1 MVLNYLLLWHF
12 VCILILMLKN
22 HLKLAW
28 RNFVRNKSAS
38 LINIVGLSVGLATSL
53 IMVLWITHEYSMD
66 KFHVN
71 LPAIHRL
78 MINQQRG
85 GDIHTGDN
93 VCGPLAPL
101 LRQEM
106 PELKYVVRTT
116 SESPQLI
123 RAGDKS
129 LYEDGIYAEPDY
141 FNMMTFPALAGRPA
155 TALLDAGS
163 VVITETTAR
172 KLFGNEDPMGKMIV
186 HDNMH
191 MLKVAA
197 VIRDLPEN
205 STTRFGIVLPF
216 SLFEKEHDWV
226 ARWDYNALG
235 IWMQTKPGVSTAGLN
250 KKLKNILKQHDQD
263 QAELFAYPLSDRYLY
278 SEFKNGHPQGGKIIL
293 IVLLGAIGLFVLLIA
308 CINFMNL
315 TTARSEYRAREV
327 GVRKTLGASRQR
339 IIFQFL
345 TEAMLMT
352 SIALLLAISLVTWF
366 LPYFR
371 QLTGTRLSFDIS
383 NFSTWGS
390 ILAVGLF
397 TGLVAGSYPALF
409 LSSFKPV
416 KVLKGVIGTRK
427 GGSFIRKTLVTF
439 QFVISIF
446 LITGTIVLYLQVKHV
461 EHRPIGYDTANLID
475 IPARG
480 DMSGKFPLIKNEL
493 EKVPGVAAVSAGT
506 DNLVRFGGQT
516 DGIQWPG
523 KTPDQNFL
531 VYISWVQYDWVKTA
545 GLHLVEGRDFN
556 PLYGTD
562 TNACLLNQAAVKK
575 MGLKTPVAGTKLG
588 NTTVIGVIEDFVF
601 NNPTRAFQPMLISLS
616 KGSMDH
622 FFVRLQNDASWR
634 GNLDRIGQT
643 MKKIDPNYPFEFHF
657 IREEYEKRLEDGRSA
672 GLLLNIA
679 GGFAIFISCMG
690 LFGLSAFL
698 TERRT
703 KEIGIRK
710 VLGAS
715 VARIWFLLTREFLAP
730 VLLACLIAF
739 PLALWALHT
748 MLLQMDYRITLA
760 WWMFAAGGLL
770 SILIAMATVSFEGIR
785 AAVENPVK
793 SLRTE

>member
-1 MVLNYLLLWHF
+1 
-12 VCILILMLKN
+12 MLKD

-28 RNFVRNKSAS
+28 RNLVRNRIAS
-38 LINIVGLSVGLATSL
+38 LINIIGLSVGLATSIIL
-53 IMVLWITHEYSMD
+53 ILWIAHEYGMD
-66 KFHVN
+66 SFHTN
-71 LPAIHRL
+71 LHAIHRL
-78 MINQQRG
+78 MLNQQRG

-93 VCGPLAPL
+93 VCGPLGPL
-101 LRQEM
+101 LRQEI

-116 SESPQLI
+116 SESSQLI

-129 LYEDGIYAEPDY
+129 LYEEGIYAEPDY
-141 FNMMTFPALAGRPA
+141 FNMMTFPALTGHPA
-155 TALLDAGS
+155 AALQDAGS
-163 VVITETTAR
+163 VVITETTAH
-172 KLFGNEDPMGKMIV
+172 KLFGNENPMGKVIV
-186 HDNMH
+186 HDNIH
-191 MLKVAA
+191 TLKVAA
-197 VIRDLPEN
+197 VIRDVPEN
-205 STTRFGIVLPF
+205 STVRFGIVLPF

-226 ARWDYNALG
+226 GHWDYNALAV
-235 IWMQTKPGVSTAGLN
+235 WMQTKPGVSTAGLN
-250 KKLKNILKQHDQD
+250 KKLKDLLKQHDQA
-263 QAELFAYPLSDRYLY
+263 QEELFAYPLTKRYLY
-278 SEFKNGHPQGGKIIL
+278 SEFKNGQPQGGKIIL
-293 IVLLGAIGLFVLLIA
+293 IVLLGAIGLFVLVIA

-327 GVRKTLGASRQR
+327 GVRKTLGASRPR
-339 IIFQFL
+339 IIIQFL

-352 SIALLLAISLVTWF
+352 FIALFLSISFVSWF
-366 LPYFR
+366 LPVFR

-383 NFSTWGS
+383 NFFTWGS
-390 ILAVGLF
+390 ILAIGLC
-397 TGLVAGSYPALF
+397 TGLIAGSYPALF

-416 KVLKGVIGTRK
+416 KVLKGVIGARK
-427 GGSFIRKTLVTF
+427 GGAFIRKALVTF

-461 EHRPIGYDTANLID
+461 EHRPIGYDLTNLID

-480 DMSGKFPLIKNEL
+480 DMSGKFSLVKNEL
-493 EKVPGVAAVSAGT
+493 LKIPGVTTVSGGT
-506 DNLVRFGGQT
+506 DNLTRFGGQT

-531 VYISWVQYDWVKTA
+531 VFISWVQYDWVKTA
-545 GLHLVEGRDFN
+545 GLHLAEGRDFN
-556 PLYGTD
+556 PIYGTD

-575 MGLKTPVAGTKLG
+575 MGLKAPVVGTKLG
-588 NTTVIGVIEDFVF
+588 NTTVIGVIDDFVF
-601 NNPTRAFQPMLISLS
+601 NNPTRAFQPIMINLS
-616 KGSMDH
+616 RGNMDH

-634 GNLDRIGQT
+634 ENLDRIGQAL
-643 MKKIDPNYPFEFHF
+643 KKVDPNYPFEFHF
-657 IREEYEKRLEDGRSA
+657 VREEYEKKMEDGRSA

-715 VARIWFLLTREFLAP
+715 VSRIWFLLTREFLAP
-730 VLLACLIAF
+730 VLLACLITF
-739 PLALWALHT
+739 PLAILALHA
-748 MLLQMDYRITLA
+748 MLQQMDYRITLA

-770 SILIAMATVSFEGIR
+770 SILIALATVSLQGIK